1 MNNFEAFGNV
11 FGQTPKKRVNP
22 LFNAKPIVVTLPENK
37 KQEKEEIKEEPKA
50 EEIQAVA
57 ETTTTEPEEEKEVKT
72 EEPNSQEEVK
82 QETEP
87 ETDSEEEH
95 PDEEESD
102 NDDEDDQEEEDKSE
116 ENTTVE
122 VEKPKKR
129 RRRRTKAEIEAAK
142 QEEAKE
148 ETDKSVAE
156 DVEVKK
162 DKKEAPAEIKTS
174 KQAAAPEN
182 VKVTSGTFK
191 FENVIDKFV
200 PVVEDSKWDEQVK
213 YIDEQMDKIKFDSD
227 INAGTIR
234 VMLPLIDNLYNYIK
248 KIKPEYETLCEQLI
262 SDSVGL
268 IPRQKLANSTG
279 SNSEERKKNGS
290 MACENFK
297 VETLRGTL
305 NLYEFYGIALSR
317 LNYLKAKIDSLE
329 SSKSAL
335 IGFLTV
341 ITKAEK

>member
-37 KQEKEEIKEEPKA
+37 KQGKEEIKEEPKA

-72 EEPNSQEEVK
+72 EEPDSQEEVK

-87 ETDSEEEH
+87 ESDSEEEH

-102 NDDEDDQEEEDKSE
+102 EDSEEDQEEEDKPE
-116 ENTTVE
+116 ENAVE

-148 ETDKSVAE
+148 ETNKPVAE
-156 DVEVKK
+156 EVKE

-174 KQAAAPEN
+174 KQTAAPEN

-191 FENVIDKFV
+191 FENVIAKFV
-200 PVVEDSKWDEQVK
+200 PVVEDPKWDEQVK

-234 VMLPLIDNLYNYIK
+234 VMLPLIANLYNYIK

-297 VETLRGTL
+297 VETLRGTI

>member
-11 FGQTPKKRVNP
+11 FGQTPKKRINP

-37 KQEKEEIKEEPKA
+37 KQEKEEIKEEPKT

-57 ETTTTEPEEEKEVKT
+57 ETATTESEEEKEVKT
-72 EEPNSQEEVK
+72 EEPDFHEEVK

-87 ETDSEEEH
+87 EIDLEEEH

-102 NDDEDDQEEEDKSE
+102 EDSEEDQEEEDKPE
-116 ENTTVE
+116 ENAAE

-148 ETDKSVAE
+148 EINKPVAE
-156 DVEVKK
+156 EVKE

-174 KQAAAPEN
+174 KQTAAPEN

-191 FENVIDKFV
+191 FENVIAKFV
-200 PVVEDSKWDEQVK
+200 PVVEDPKWDEQVK

-234 VMLPLIDNLYNYIK
+234 VMLPLIANLYNYIK

-268 IPRQKLANSTG
+268 IPRQKLANSIG

>member
-37 KQEKEEIKEEPKA
+37 KQEKEEIKEEPKT

-57 ETTTTEPEEEKEVKT
+57 KTATTESEKETEVKT
-72 EEPNSQEEVK
+72 EEPDSQEEVK

-87 ETDSEEEH
+87 ESDSEEEH

-102 NDDEDDQEEEDKSE
+102 EDSEEDQEEEDKPE
-116 ENTTVE
+116 ENAAE

-148 ETDKSVAE
+148 ETNKPVAE
-156 DVEVKK
+156 EVKE
-162 DKKEAPAEIKTS
+162 DKKEAPAEIKPS
-174 KQAAAPEN
+174 KQTAAPEN

-191 FENVIDKFV
+191 FENVIAKFV
-200 PVVEDSKWDEQVK
+200 PVVEDPKWDEQVK

-234 VMLPLIDNLYNYIK
+234 VMLPLIANLYNYIK

-268 IPRQKLANSTG
+268 IPRQKLANSIG

>member
-37 KQEKEEIKEEPKA
+37 KQEKEEIKEEAKT
-50 EEIQAVA
+50 EEIQVVA
-57 ETTTTEPEEEKEVKT
+57 ETAITESEEVKT
-72 EEPNSQEEVK
+72 EEPVPQEEVK

-87 ETDSEEEH
+87 EANPEEEH
-95 PDEEESD
+95 SDEEES
-102 NDDEDDQEEEDKSE
+102 NSDDEDDQEEEEDKPE
-116 ENTTVE
+116 ENTAE

-129 RRRRTKAEIEAAK
+129 RRRRTKAEMEAAK
-142 QEEAKE
+142 QEETKE
-148 ETDKSVAE
+148 ETDKPVAE
-156 DVEVKK
+156 ETAKE
-162 DKKEAPAEIKTS
+162 DKKEAPAEIKPST
-174 KQAAAPEN
+174 KQTAAAEN

-191 FENVIDKFV
+191 FENVIAKFV
-200 PVVEDSKWDEQVK
+200 PVVEDPKWDEQVK

-234 VMLPLIDNLYNYIK
+234 VMLPLIANLYNYIK

>member
-37 KQEKEEIKEEPKA
+37 KQEKEEIKEEPKT

-57 ETTTTEPEEEKEVKT
+57 KTATTESEKETEVKT
-72 EEPNSQEEVK
+72 EEPDSQEEVK
-82 QETEP
+82 QETEL
-87 ETDSEEEH
+87 ESDSEEEH
-95 PDEEESD
+95 PDEKESD
-102 NDDEDDQEEEDKSE
+102 EDSEEDQEEEDKPE
-116 ENTTVE
+116 ENATE

-148 ETDKSVAE
+148 ETNKLVAE
-156 DVEVKK
+156 EVKE

-174 KQAAAPEN
+174 KQTAAPEN

-191 FENVIDKFV
+191 FENVIAKFV
-200 PVVEDSKWDEQVK
+200 PVVEDPKWDEQVK

-234 VMLPLIDNLYNYIK
+234 VMLPLIANLYNYIK

-268 IPRQKLANSTG
+268 IPRQKLANSIG

>member
-37 KQEKEEIKEEPKA
+37 KQEKEEIKEEPKTEETQAVVKTATTESEEETEVKA
-50 EEIQAVA
+50 EE
-57 ETTTTEPEEEKEVKT
+57 PD
-72 EEPNSQEEVK
+72 SQEEVK

-87 ETDSEEEH
+87 ETETNT
-95 PDEEESD
+95 EEESD
-102 NDDEDDQEEEDKSE
+102 SNDEEDQEEEEDKPE
-116 ENTTVE
+116 ENTAE

-129 RRRRTKAEIEAAK
+129 RRRRTKAEMEAAK
-142 QEEAKE
+142 QEETKE
-148 ETDKSVAE
+148 ETDKPAAE
-156 DVEVKK
+156 EVKE
-162 DKKEAPAEIKTS
+162 DKKEAPAEIKSS
-174 KQAAAPEN
+174 KQTAAAEN

-191 FENVIDKFV
+191 FENVIAKFV
-200 PVVEDSKWDEQVK
+200 PVVEDPKWDEQVK

-234 VMLPLIDNLYNYIK
+234 VMLPLIANLYNYIK

>member
-37 KQEKEEIKEEPKA
+37 KQEKEEIKEEAKTEEIQVVAETATTKPEEVKA
-50 EEIQAVA
+50 EE
-57 ETTTTEPEEEKEVKT
+57 PD
-72 EEPNSQEEVK
+72 SQEEIE

-87 ETDSEEEH
+87 EADPEEDH
-95 PDEEESD
+95 SNEEESD
-102 NDDEDDQEEEDKSE
+102 NNDEEDQEEEEDKPE
-116 ENTTVE
+116 ENTAE

-129 RRRRTKAEIEAAK
+129 RRRRTKAEMEAAK
-142 QEEAKE
+142 QEETKE
-148 ETDKSVAE
+148 ETDKPVAE
-156 DVEVKK
+156 EVKE
-162 DKKEAPAEIKTS
+162 DKKEAPAEIKSS
-174 KQAAAPEN
+174 KQTAAPEN

-191 FENVIDKFV
+191 FENVIAKFV
-200 PVVEDSKWDEQVK
+200 PVVEDPKWDEQVK

-234 VMLPLIDNLYNYIK
+234 VMLPLIANLYNYIK

>member
-37 KQEKEEIKEEPKA
+37 KQEKEEIKEEPKT

-57 ETTTTEPEEEKEVKT
+57 KTATTESEKETEVKT
-72 EEPNSQEEVK
+72 EEPDSQEEVK
-82 QETEP
+82 QETKP
-87 ETDSEEEH
+87 ESDSEEEH

-102 NDDEDDQEEEDKSE
+102 EDSEEDQEEEDKPE
-116 ENTTVE
+116 ENAAE

-148 ETDKSVAE
+148 ETNKPVAE
-156 DVEVKK
+156 EVKE
-162 DKKEAPAEIKTS
+162 DKKEAPAEIKPS
-174 KQAAAPEN
+174 KQTAAPEN

-191 FENVIDKFV
+191 FENVIAKFV
-200 PVVEDSKWDEQVK
+200 PVVEDPKWDEQVK

-234 VMLPLIDNLYNYIK
+234 VMLPLIANLYNYIK

-268 IPRQKLANSTG
+268 IPRQKLANSIG

>member
-1 MNNFEAFGNV
+1 
-11 FGQTPKKRVNP
+11 
-22 LFNAKPIVVTLPENK
+22 
-37 KQEKEEIKEEPKA
+37 
-50 EEIQAVA
+50 
-57 ETTTTEPEEEKEVKT
+57 
-72 EEPNSQEEVK
+72 
-82 QETEP
+82 
-87 ETDSEEEH
+87 
-95 PDEEESD
+95 
-102 NDDEDDQEEEDKSE
+102 
-116 ENTTVE
+116 
-122 VEKPKKR
+122 
-129 RRRRTKAEIEAAK
+129 
-142 QEEAKE
+142 
-148 ETDKSVAE
+148 
-156 DVEVKK
+156 
-162 DKKEAPAEIKTS
+162 
-174 KQAAAPEN
+174 
-182 VKVTSGTFK
+182 
-191 FENVIDKFV
+191 
-200 PVVEDSKWDEQVK
+200 
-213 YIDEQMDKIKFDSD
+213 MDKIKFDSD

-234 VMLPLIDNLYNYIK
+234 VMLPLIANLYNYIK

-268 IPRQKLANSTG
+268 IPRQKLANSIG

>member
-22 LFNAKPIVVTLPENK
+22 LFNAKSIVVTLPENK
-37 KQEKEEIKEEPKA
+37 KQEKEEIKEEPKT

-57 ETTTTEPEEEKEVKT
+57 KTATTESEKETEVKT
-72 EEPNSQEEVK
+72 EEPDSQEEVK
-82 QETEP
+82 QETEL
-87 ETDSEEEH
+87 ESDSEEEH
-95 PDEEESD
+95 PDEKESD
-102 NDDEDDQEEEDKSE
+102 EDSEEDQEEEDKPE
-116 ENTTVE
+116 ENATE

-148 ETDKSVAE
+148 ETNKLVAE
-156 DVEVKK
+156 EVKE

-174 KQAAAPEN
+174 KQTAAPEN

-191 FENVIDKFV
+191 FENVIAKFV
-200 PVVEDSKWDEQVK
+200 PVVEDPKWDEQVK

-234 VMLPLIDNLYNYIK
+234 VMLPLIANLYNYIK

-268 IPRQKLANSTG
+268 IPRQKLANSIG

>member
-37 KQEKEEIKEEPKA
+37 KQEKEEIKEEPKT

-57 ETTTTEPEEEKEVKT
+57 KTATTESEKETEVKT
-72 EEPNSQEEVK
+72 EEPDFQEEVK

-87 ETDSEEEH
+87 ESDSEEEH

-102 NDDEDDQEEEDKSE
+102 EDSEEDQEEEDKPE
-116 ENTTVE
+116 ENAAE

-148 ETDKSVAE
+148 ETNKPVAE
-156 DVEVKK
+156 EVKE

-174 KQAAAPEN
+174 KQTAAPEN

-191 FENVIDKFV
+191 FENVIAKFV
-200 PVVEDSKWDEQVK
+200 PVVEDPKWDEQVK

-234 VMLPLIDNLYNYIK
+234 VMLPLIANLYNYIK

-268 IPRQKLANSTG
+268 IPRQKLANSIG

>member
-37 KQEKEEIKEEPKA
+37 NQEKEEIKEEPKT

-57 ETTTTEPEEEKEVKT
+57 ETATTESEEEKKVKT
-72 EEPNSQEEVK
+72 EEPDFQEEVK

-87 ETDSEEEH
+87 ESDSEEEH

-102 NDDEDDQEEEDKSE
+102 EDSEEDQEEEDKPE
-116 ENTTVE
+116 ENSAE

-148 ETDKSVAE
+148 ETNKLVAE
-156 DVEVKK
+156 EVKE
-162 DKKEAPAEIKTS
+162 DKKEAPTEIKTS
-174 KQAAAPEN
+174 KQTAAPEN

-191 FENVIDKFV
+191 FENVIAKFV
-200 PVVEDSKWDEQVK
+200 PVVEDPKWDEQVK

-234 VMLPLIDNLYNYIK
+234 VMLPLIANLYNYIK

>member
-72 EEPNSQEEVK
+72 EKSDSQEEVK

-87 ETDSEEEH
+87 ESDSEEEH

-102 NDDEDDQEEEDKSE
+102 NEDEEDQEEEDKPE
-116 ENTTVE
+116 ENAAE

-148 ETDKSVAE
+148 ETNKPVAE
-156 DVEVKK
+156 EVKE

-174 KQAAAPEN
+174 KQTAAPEN

-191 FENVIDKFV
+191 FENVIAKFV
-200 PVVEDSKWDEQVK
+200 PVVEDPKWDEQVK

-234 VMLPLIDNLYNYIK
+234 VMLPLIANLYNYIK

-268 IPRQKLANSTG
+268 IPRQKLANSIG

>member
-37 KQEKEEIKEEPKA
+37 KQEKEEIKEEPKT

-57 ETTTTEPEEEKEVKT
+57 KTATTESEKETEVKT
-72 EEPNSQEEVK
+72 EEPDSQEEAK

-87 ETDSEEEH
+87 ESDSEEEH
-95 PDEEESD
+95 HDEEESD
-102 NDDEDDQEEEDKSE
+102 EDSEEDQEEEDKPE
-116 ENTTVE
+116 ENAAE

-148 ETDKSVAE
+148 ETNKPVAE
-156 DVEVKK
+156 EVKE
-162 DKKEAPAEIKTS
+162 DKKEAPTEIKPS
-174 KQAAAPEN
+174 KQTAAPEN

-191 FENVIDKFV
+191 FENVIAKFV
-200 PVVEDSKWDEQVK
+200 PVVEDPKWDEQVK

-234 VMLPLIDNLYNYIK
+234 VMLPLIANLYNYIK

>member
-37 KQEKEEIKEEPKA
+37 KQEKEEIKEEAKT
-50 EEIQAVA
+50 EENQVVA
-57 ETTTTEPEEEKEVKT
+57 ETATTESEEVKT
-72 EEPNSQEEVK
+72 EEPVPQEEVK

-87 ETDSEEEH
+87 EANPEEEH
-95 PDEEESD
+95 SDEEES
-102 NDDEDDQEEEDKSE
+102 NSDDEDDQEEEEDKPE
-116 ENTTVE
+116 ENTAE

-129 RRRRTKAEIEAAK
+129 RRRRTKAEMEAAK
-142 QEEAKE
+142 QEETKE
-148 ETDKSVAE
+148 ETDKPVAE
-156 DVEVKK
+156 ETAKE
-162 DKKEAPAEIKTS
+162 DKKEAPAEIKPST
-174 KQAAAPEN
+174 KQTTAPEN

-191 FENVIDKFV
+191 FENVIAKFV
-200 PVVEDSKWDEQVK
+200 PVVEDPKWDEQVK

-234 VMLPLIDNLYNYIK
+234 VMLPLIANLYNYIK

>member
-37 KQEKEEIKEEPKA
+37 KQEKEEIKEEAKT

-57 ETTTTEPEEEKEVKT
+57 ETATTESEEVKT
-72 EEPNSQEEVK
+72 EEPVPQEEVK

-87 ETDSEEEH
+87 EANPEEEH
-95 PDEEESD
+95 SDEEES
-102 NDDEDDQEEEDKSE
+102 NSDDEDDQEEEEDKPE
-116 ENTTVE
+116 ENVAE

-148 ETDKSVAE
+148 ETDKPVAE
-156 DVEVKK
+156 EVKE
-162 DKKEAPAEIKTS
+162 DKKEAPAEIKPST
-174 KQAAAPEN
+174 KQTAAAEN

-191 FENVIDKFV
+191 FENVIAKFV
-200 PVVEDSKWDEQVK
+200 PVVEDPKWDEQVK

-234 VMLPLIDNLYNYIK
+234 VMLPLIANLYNYIK

>member
-22 LFNAKPIVVTLPENK
+22 LFNAKPIIVTLPENK

-72 EEPNSQEEVK
+72 EEPDSQEEVK

-87 ETDSEEEH
+87 ESDSEEEH

-102 NDDEDDQEEEDKSE
+102 EDSEEDQEEEDKPE
-116 ENTTVE
+116 ENAAE
-122 VEKPKKR
+122 VKKPKKR

-148 ETDKSVAE
+148 ETNKPVAE
-156 DVEVKK
+156 EVKE
-162 DKKEAPAEIKTS
+162 DKKEAPAENKPS
-174 KQAAAPEN
+174 KQTAAPEN

-191 FENVIDKFV
+191 FENVIAKFV
-200 PVVEDSKWDEQVK
+200 PVVEDPKWDEQVK

-234 VMLPLIDNLYNYIK
+234 VMLPLIANLYNYIK

-268 IPRQKLANSTG
+268 IPRQKLANSIG

>member
-72 EEPNSQEEVK
+72 EEPDSQEEVK

-87 ETDSEEEH
+87 ESDSEEEH

-102 NDDEDDQEEEDKSE
+102 EDSEEDQKEEDKLE
-116 ENTTVE
+116 ENAAE

-148 ETDKSVAE
+148 EEANKPVAE
-156 DVEVKK
+156 EVKE

-174 KQAAAPEN
+174 KQTAAPEN

-191 FENVIDKFV
+191 FENVIAKFV
-200 PVVEDSKWDEQVK
+200 PVVEDPKWDEQVK

-234 VMLPLIDNLYNYIK
+234 VMLPLIANLYNYIK

-297 VETLRGTL
+297 VETLRGTI

>member
-37 KQEKEEIKEEPKA
+37 KQEKEEIKEEPKTK
-50 EEIQAVA
+50 EIQAVA
-57 ETTTTEPEEEKEVKT
+57 KTATTESEKETEVKT
-72 EEPNSQEEVK
+72 EEPDSQEEVK

-87 ETDSEEEH
+87 ESDSEEEH

-102 NDDEDDQEEEDKSE
+102 EDSEEEDKPE
-116 ENTTVE
+116 ENAAE

-129 RRRRTKAEIEAAK
+129 RRRRTKTEIEAAK

-148 ETDKSVAE
+148 EANKPVAE
-156 DVEVKK
+156 EVKE

-174 KQAAAPEN
+174 KQTAAPEN

-191 FENVIDKFV
+191 FENVIAKFV
-200 PVVEDSKWDEQVK
+200 PVVEDPKWDEQVK

-234 VMLPLIDNLYNYIK
+234 VMLPLIANLYNYIK

-268 IPRQKLANSTG
+268 IPRQKLANSIG

>member
-22 LFNAKPIVVTLPENK
+22 LFNAKPIVVALPENK
-37 KQEKEEIKEEPKA
+37 KQEKEETKEEAKTEEIQVVAVSATTESEEVKA
-50 EEIQAVA
+50 EE
-57 ETTTTEPEEEKEVKT
+57 PD
-72 EEPNSQEEVK
+72 SQEEVK
-82 QETEP
+82 QETET
-87 ETDSEEEH
+87 ETEEEH
-95 PDEEESD
+95 SDEEESD
-102 NDDEDDQEEEDKSE
+102 SNDEEDQEEEEDKPE
-116 ENTTVE
+116 ENTAE

-129 RRRRTKAEIEAAK
+129 RRRRTKAEMEAAK
-142 QEEAKE
+142 QEETKE
-148 ETDKSVAE
+148 ETDKPVAE
-156 DVEVKK
+156 EVKE
-162 DKKEAPAEIKTS
+162 DKKETPAEIKSS
-174 KQAAAPEN
+174 KQTVAAEN

-191 FENVIDKFV
+191 FENVIAKFV
-200 PVVEDSKWDEQVK
+200 PVVEDPKWDEQVK

-234 VMLPLIDNLYNYIK
+234 VMLPLIANLYNYIK

>member
-22 LFNAKPIVVTLPENK
+22 LFNAKPIVVTIPENK
-37 KQEKEEIKEEPKA
+37 KQEKEEIKEEPKT

-72 EEPNSQEEVK
+72 EEPDSQEEVK

-87 ETDSEEEH
+87 EIDPEEEH

-102 NDDEDDQEEEDKSE
+102 EDSEEDQEEEDKPE
-116 ENTTVE
+116 ENAAE

-148 ETDKSVAE
+148 EINKPVAE
-156 DVEVKK
+156 EVKE
-162 DKKEAPAEIKTS
+162 DKKEAPVEIKTS
-174 KQAAAPEN
+174 KQTAAPEN

-191 FENVIDKFV
+191 FENVIAKFV
-200 PVVEDSKWDEQVK
+200 PVVEDPKWDEQVK

-234 VMLPLIDNLYNYIK
+234 VMLPLIANLYNYIK

-268 IPRQKLANSTG
+268 IPRQKLANSIG

>member
-22 LFNAKPIVVTLPENK
+22 LFNAKPIVVTLSENK
-37 KQEKEEIKEEPKA
+37 KQEKEEIKEEPKT

-57 ETTTTEPEEEKEVKT
+57 KTATTESEKETEVKT
-72 EEPNSQEEVK
+72 KEPDSQEEVK

-87 ETDSEEEH
+87 ESDSEEEH

-102 NDDEDDQEEEDKSE
+102 EDSEEDQEEEDKPE
-116 ENTTVE
+116 ENAAE

-148 ETDKSVAE
+148 ETNKPIVE
-156 DVEVKK
+156 EVKE

-174 KQAAAPEN
+174 KQTAAPEN

-191 FENVIDKFV
+191 FENVIAKFV
-200 PVVEDSKWDEQVK
+200 PVVEDPKWDEQVK

-234 VMLPLIDNLYNYIK
+234 VMLPLIANLYNYIK

-268 IPRQKLANSTG
+268 IPRQKLANSIG

>member
-72 EEPNSQEEVK
+72 EKSDSQEEVK

-87 ETDSEEEH
+87 ESDSEEEH
-95 PDEEESD
+95 PNEEESD
-102 NDDEDDQEEEDKSE
+102 NEDEEDQEEEDKPE
-116 ENTTVE
+116 ENAAE

-148 ETDKSVAE
+148 ETNKPVAE
-156 DVEVKK
+156 EVKE

-174 KQAAAPEN
+174 KQTAAPEN

-191 FENVIDKFV
+191 FENVIAKFV
-200 PVVEDSKWDEQVK
+200 PVVEDPKWDEQVK

-234 VMLPLIDNLYNYIK
+234 VMLPLIANLYNYIK

-268 IPRQKLANSTG
+268 IPRQKLANSIG

>member
-37 KQEKEEIKEEPKA
+37 KQEKEEIKEEPKTEETQAVVKTATTESEEETEVKA
-50 EEIQAVA
+50 EE
-57 ETTTTEPEEEKEVKT
+57 PD
-72 EEPNSQEEVK
+72 SQEEVK

-87 ETDSEEEH
+87 ETETNT
-95 PDEEESD
+95 EEESD
-102 NDDEDDQEEEDKSE
+102 SNDEEDQEEEEDKPE
-116 ENTTVE
+116 ENNAE

-129 RRRRTKAEIEAAK
+129 RRRRTKAEMEAAK
-142 QEEAKE
+142 QEETKE
-148 ETDKSVAE
+148 ETDKPAAE
-156 DVEVKK
+156 EVKE
-162 DKKEAPAEIKTS
+162 DKKEAPAEIKSS
-174 KQAAAPEN
+174 KQTAAAEN

-191 FENVIDKFV
+191 FENVIAKFV
-200 PVVEDSKWDEQVK
+200 PVVEDPKWDEQVK
-213 YIDEQMDKIKFDSD
+213 YIDEQMDKIEFDSD
-227 INAGTIR
+227 IDAGTIR
-234 VMLPLIDNLYNYIK
+234 VMLPLIANLYNYIK

>member
-11 FGQTPKKRVNP
+11 FGQTPKKKVNP

-37 KQEKEEIKEEPKA
+37 KQEKEEIKEEPKTEETQAVVKTATTESEEETEVKA
-50 EEIQAVA
+50 EE
-57 ETTTTEPEEEKEVKT
+57 PD
-72 EEPNSQEEVK
+72 SQEEVK

-87 ETDSEEEH
+87 ETETNT
-95 PDEEESD
+95 EEESD
-102 NDDEDDQEEEDKSE
+102 SNDEEDQEEEEDKPE
-116 ENTTVE
+116 ENTAE

-129 RRRRTKAEIEAAK
+129 RRRRTKAEMEAAK
-142 QEEAKE
+142 QEETKE
-148 ETDKSVAE
+148 ETDKPAAE
-156 DVEVKK
+156 EVKE
-162 DKKEAPAEIKTS
+162 DKKEAPAEIKSS
-174 KQAAAPEN
+174 KQTAAAEN

-191 FENVIDKFV
+191 FENVIAKFV
-200 PVVEDSKWDEQVK
+200 PVVEDPKWDEQVK

-234 VMLPLIDNLYNYIK
+234 VMLPLIANLYNYIK

>member
-37 KQEKEEIKEEPKA
+37 KQEKEEIKEEPKI
-50 EEIQAVA
+50 EEVQPVA
-57 ETTTTEPEEEKEVKT
+57 ENTTAEPEEEKEVKT
-72 EEPNSQEEVK
+72 EEPDSQEEIK
-82 QETEP
+82 QETESK
-87 ETDSEEEH
+87 TDLEEEH
-95 PDEEESD
+95 SDEEESD
-102 NDDEDDQEEEDKSE
+102 NDDEEDQEEEDKPE
-116 ENTTVE
+116 ENVAE

-142 QEEAKE
+142 QEEIKE
-148 ETDKSVAE
+148 ETDKTVAE
-156 DVEVKK
+156 EVKE
-162 DKKEAPAEIKTS
+162 DKKEAPAEIKSS
-174 KQAAAPEN
+174 KQAAAAEN

-191 FENVIDKFV
+191 FENIIAKFV
-200 PVVEDSKWDEQVK
+200 PVVEDPKWDEQVK

-234 VMLPLIDNLYNYIK
+234 VMLPLIANLYNYIK

-279 SNSEERKKNGS
+279 SNSEERKKNCS

>member
-57 ETTTTEPEEEKEVKT
+57 ETTITEPEEEKEVKT
-72 EEPNSQEEVK
+72 EEPDSQEEVK

-87 ETDSEEEH
+87 ESDSEEH

-102 NDDEDDQEEEDKSE
+102 EDSEEDQEEEDKPE
-116 ENTTVE
+116 ENAAE

-148 ETDKSVAE
+148 ETNKPVVE
-156 DVEVKK
+156 EVKE

-174 KQAAAPEN
+174 KQTAAPEN

-191 FENVIDKFV
+191 FENVIAKFV
-200 PVVEDSKWDEQVK
+200 PVVEDPKWDEQVK

-234 VMLPLIDNLYNYIK
+234 VMLPLIANLYNYIK

>member
-37 KQEKEEIKEEPKA
+37 KQEKEEIKEEPKT

-57 ETTTTEPEEEKEVKT
+57 KTATTESEKETEVKT
-72 EEPNSQEEVK
+72 EEPDSQEEVK

-87 ETDSEEEH
+87 ESDSEEEH

-102 NDDEDDQEEEDKSE
+102 EDSEEDQEEDKPE
-116 ENTTVE
+116 ENAAE

-148 ETDKSVAE
+148 ETNKPVAE
-156 DVEVKK
+156 EVKE
-162 DKKEAPAEIKTS
+162 DKKEAPAEIKPS
-174 KQAAAPEN
+174 KQTAAPEN

-191 FENVIDKFV
+191 FENVIAKFV
-200 PVVEDSKWDEQVK
+200 PVVEDPKWDEQVK

-234 VMLPLIDNLYNYIK
+234 VMLPLIANLYNYIK

>member
-37 KQEKEEIKEEPKA
+37 KQEKEEIKEEAKTEEIQVVAETAAVESEEVKA
-50 EEIQAVA
+50 EE
-57 ETTTTEPEEEKEVKT
+57 PD
-72 EEPNSQEEVK
+72 SQEEIK

-87 ETDSEEEH
+87 EADPEEDH
-95 PDEEESD
+95 SNKEESD
-102 NDDEDDQEEEDKSE
+102 NNDEEDQEEEENKTE
-116 ENTTVE
+116 ENTAE
-122 VEKPKKR
+122 IEKPKKR
-129 RRRRTKAEIEAAK
+129 RRRRTKAEMEAAK
-142 QEEAKE
+142 QEETKE
-148 ETDKSVAE
+148 ETDKPVAE
-156 DVEVKK
+156 EVKE
-162 DKKEAPAEIKTS
+162 DKKEAPAEIKSS
-174 KQAAAPEN
+174 KQTAAPEN

-191 FENVIDKFV
+191 FENVIAKFV
-200 PVVEDSKWDEQVK
+200 PVVEDPKWDEQVK

-234 VMLPLIDNLYNYIK
+234 VMLPLIANLYNYIK